1 MLLFK
6 KSDDDSHLSVGGGG
20 PSGKADEDRNSM
32 RWMGFGIEFIG
43 VLGIF
48 AYGGYWGDKK
58 YDTAPWLMVLG
69 IVVGFVGMMYLLYK
83 ETAQWRK

>member
-6 KSDDDSHLSVGGGG
+6 KSNNDISSSVDNGSA
-20 PSGKADEDRNSM
+20 SGMDEDDRNSM

-48 AYGGYWGDKK
+48 AYGGYWADKK
-58 YDTAPWLMVLG
+58 YDTSPWLMISAIAVS
-69 IVVGFVGMMYLLYK
+69 FVGMMYLLYK